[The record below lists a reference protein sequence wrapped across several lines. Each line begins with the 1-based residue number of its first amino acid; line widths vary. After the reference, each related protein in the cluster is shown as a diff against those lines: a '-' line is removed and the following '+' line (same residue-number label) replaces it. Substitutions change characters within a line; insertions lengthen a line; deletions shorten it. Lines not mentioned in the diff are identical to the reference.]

1 MGPNLCLN
9 YFQALVF
16 YTFCLIYFCASLN
29 YWLIYSFFFF
39 FLVKFLLNFYSS
51 SIWDE
56 NKKEAQS
63 IAELKNETGS
73 WQKGRARKES
83 GELINRE

>member
-1 MGPNLCLN
+1 MGQTSASTISRLL
-9 YFQALVF
+9 YFILFVLF
-16 YTFCLIYFCASLN
+16 IFVLPSIIGLFIL
-29 YWLIYSFFFF
+29 FF